1 MSLVVGHAG
10 KFVFGFLGERKTPV
24 VVMVGRV
31 QYEYLDSCWLEISE
45 G

>member
-10 KFVFGFLGERKTPV
+10 KLVFGFLGERKTPV
-24 VVMVGRV
+24 VVMVGRA
-31 QYEYLDSCWLEISE
+31 QYEFLDSCLLGISE

>member
-10 KFVFGFLGERKTPV
+10 KLVFGFLGERKTPV
-24 VVMVGRV
+24 VVMVGRA
-31 QYEYLDSCWLEISE
+31 QYEFLDSCLLGIPE